1 MGDVHYPDND
11 DDSFTYED
19 QTSNGGSVASGSL
32 AMPANRGSTAGSNRV
47 ASFASLQPSRH
58 SLLVSPRNRGSFVSS
73 TTDNDSGDG
82 SILEVPLAPPA
93 MAPINPVA
101 QPRRPVTQVNS
112 LDMMVEASS
121 PPSAPHPS
129 TVTESFNQRMAADVR
144 RFFGLESDPAMNNVS
159 LYPTINEPPPPAFTD
174 SAAALTRNFSQAV
187 RTLRR
192 TGSVRQQ
199 TVDEEAPSY
208 PPPAV
213 RAVPV
218 QARAPPPSGVPM
230 GARNAA
236 GEDDDFEFYDQEE
249 PPAYDDVAAPPARAP
264 GRNGFD
270 PVPPSVA
277 YRQRMGIAE
286 PGLEQ
291 QGQGQAQPRGRGRPQ
306 ARDPQNPYS
315 EEELAQPGMT
325 ILRDPKVREQLAK
338 MTVVR
343 PIFLILCTIVQCAM
357 LFYELYYNDQVT
369 GAWITA
375 PATNWMIGPTSTV
388 LIDLGSSFAPCITT
402 TDIYTNAAT
411 ICPVGLNGTFYT
423 EGTETA
429 YCGDLGAF
437 CEMGGFPSGSP
448 DQWWR
453 FFTAIYV
460 HGGVIHL
467 LVNMAAQWR
476 LGFDIERSMGHI
488 RVIII
493 YFSSGLW
500 GFMCSALFNKLTR
513 KSPKQTN
520 NQTNTAKQ
528 PVNLDCSHHFK

>member
-1 MGDVHYPDND
+1 
-11 DDSFTYED
+11 
-19 QTSNGGSVASGSL
+19 
-32 AMPANRGSTAGSNRV
+32 
-47 ASFASLQPSRH
+47 
-58 SLLVSPRNRGSFVSS
+58 
-73 TTDNDSGDG
+73 
-82 SILEVPLAPPA
+82 
-93 MAPINPVA
+93 
-101 QPRRPVTQVNS
+101 
-112 LDMMVEASS
+112 
-121 PPSAPHPS
+121 
-129 TVTESFNQRMAADVR
+129 
-144 RFFGLESDPAMNNVS
+144 
-159 LYPTINEPPPPAFTD
+159 
-174 SAAALTRNFSQAV
+174 
-187 RTLRR
+187 
-192 TGSVRQQ
+192 
-199 TVDEEAPSY
+199 
-208 PPPAV
+208 
-213 RAVPV
+213 
-218 QARAPPPSGVPM
+218 M

-437 CEMGGFPSGSP
+437 CEMGVFPSGSP